1 MIGNLIIHNNM
12 NLQLNRVIKDF
23 EGIEITIFMRQ
34 HRLSCYVTQT
44 FDGDQRLELIVYKII
59 GVTTDFVEFWHE
71 VHDCMNGSG
80 NVCKITKLTLD
91 VIQLAYF
98 DGKVF

>member
-1 MIGNLIIHNNM
+1 MD
-12 NLQLNRVIKDF
+12 LQLNRVIKDF

-44 FDGDQRLELIVYKII
+44 FDGDQRLELIVYRNI

-71 VHDCMNGSG
+71 VHDGINGSG
-80 NVCKITKLTLD
+80 NVCKIMCEVDIGCDSISLLRWKSILNIVL
-91 VIQLAYF
+91 
-98 DGKVF
+98 